1 MATNEQLSSH
11 RDAVHRALPR
21 LYKFALVL
29 TANEELA
36 RALLRGTVKGLNTR
50 NEWRDEDQE
59 SLTGP
64 FRRMFMLWTAKM
76 AEDPSIQKKCQ
87 PEPRLFATALI
98 KGPLTGGA
106 QLAKFI
112 ASLPPQ
118 ERGVLY
124 LVYGEGASY
133 DEAADI
139 AGLNMLTLMKLLAQ
153 GHSALAHWL
162 DQWGAAENAT
172 RVELDPYNGR
182 ERAA

>member
-1 MATNEQLSSH
+1 MATNGQFSSH
-11 RDAVHRALPR
+11 RDAVHQALPR

-36 RALLRGTVKGLNTR
+36 RALLRGTVKALNTR
-50 NEWRDEDQE
+50 NEWRDEDRE
-59 SLTGP
+59 GLTGP
-64 FRRMFMLWTAKM
+64 YRRMFVLWAAKM
-76 AEDPSIQKKCQ
+76 DEDPAIQRRCQ

-98 KGPLTGGA
+98 NGPLTGSA

-112 ASLPPQ
+112 ANLPPQ
-118 ERGVLY
+118 QRGVLY

-139 AGLNMLTLMKLLAQ
+139 TGLNMLALMKLLAR
-153 GHSALAHWL
+153 GHIALAQWL
-162 DQWGAAENAT
+162 DHRGLTEGAA
-172 RVELDPYNGR
+172 RIELDSDGGR

>member
-1 MATNEQLSSH
+1 MATNEPLSSH

-21 LYKFALVL
+21 LYKLALIL

-36 RALLRGTVKGLNTR
+36 RALLRGTAKALNTR
-50 NEWRDEDQE
+50 NEWRDDDRER
-59 SLTGP
+59 LTGP
-64 FRRMFMLWTAKM
+64 FRRMFSLWTAKL
-76 AEDPSIQKKCQ
+76 AEDPAIQRRCQ
-87 PEPRLFATALI
+87 PEPHLFATALI
-98 KGPLTGGA
+98 NGPLTGNA

-112 ASLPPQ
+112 VSLPPQ

-139 AGLNMLTLMKLLAQ
+139 TGLNMLALMKLLAR
-153 GHSALAHWL
+153 GHLALAHWL
-162 DQWGAAENAT
+162 DQRGLAEDGMHY
-172 RVELDPYNGR
+172 ELDPYDGR

>member
-1 MATNEQLSSH
+1 MATNGQFSSH
-11 RDAVHRALPR
+11 RDAAHRALPR

-36 RALLRGTVKGLNTR
+36 RALLRGTVKVLNTR
-50 NEWRDEDQE
+50 DEWRDEDRE
-59 SLTGP
+59 RLSGP

-76 AEDPSIQKKCQ
+76 AEEPAIQKRCQ
-87 PEPRLFATALI
+87 PEPRLFATSLI
-98 KGPLTGGA
+98 NSPLTGNA

-112 ASLPPQ
+112 AILPPQ
-118 ERGVLY
+118 QRGILY

-139 AGLNMLTLMKLLAQ
+139 TGLNMLALMKLLAQ
-153 GHSALAHWL
+153 GHLALSHWL
-162 DQWGAAENAT
+162 DQRGLTDGGT
-172 RVELDPYNGR
+172 RFELDPNNGR

>member
-1 MATNEQLSSH
+1 MATNQQFSSH
-11 RDAVHRALPR
+11 RDSVHGALPR

-36 RALLRGTVKGLNTR
+36 RVLLRGTVKGLNTG
-50 NEWRDEDQE
+50 NEWRDEDRE
-59 SLTGP
+59 RLTGP
-64 FRRMFMLWTAKM
+64 FRRMFTLWTTKM
-76 AEDPSIQKKCQ
+76 AVDPAIQKRCQ

-98 KGPLTGGA
+98 NGPLTGSA

-112 ASLPPQ
+112 TSLPPQ

-133 DEAADI
+133 DEAAGI
-139 AGLNMLTLMKLLAQ
+139 AGLNMLALMKLLAR
-153 GHSALAHWL
+153 GHLALAHWL
-162 DQWGAAENAT
+162 DQRGLAENGM
-172 RVELDPYNGR
+172 RVELDLHNDR